1 MGARAFADDHA
12 ATHAPARTR
21 SRATL
26 AFLAALAAA
35 VLSALSVAAA
45 PAAAQEEAKRVLI
58 YTGTTG
64 YRHAD
69 AIDAGRPAV
78 QTALEGLGYDVDWE
92 DCDNNG
98 GGANNCDNP
107 NKNPRIFTDA
117 NLANYDAI
125 FLLNAS
131 AIWNGG
137 GRPGPLWDQAQKDA
151 IIRFVQQGGGIAAN
165 HNATD
170 MGAGIVSWNWWD
182 GGNDSAVGT
191 LMKGHGA
198 TNQNNVAQVQVAD
211 QNHLSTRE
219 LPDQY
224 GFGDEHYNFARSV
237 RGTHHVLATL
247 DERTYTPGNPMGQD
261 HPISWCKLYD
271 GDSVAD
277 GTGTP
282 KEYDDGRVWLTGMGH
297 FGTAYTANSEI
308 VKHIVGGIRWA
319 AGEGRKSDCSGTV
332 WSNFTRTTL
341 VDDVNGPIGLD
352 VAPDGKVFWTEIG
365 PVQGYQ
371 SEGYLK
377 MYDPAGPADNKTT
390 VAAIPTRAD
399 HGNSE
404 DGVLGMTLENGF
416 DLTDPAKRDVFI
428 YYSPRNP
435 AWPTTGDQVVV
446 GYNQISR
453 FTLNAAGTAF
463 EPNSERVILH
473 VPKAKISGNP
483 AGFPGGPSNNGPGHV
498 GGAGLDFDSDG
509 DLYLG
514 VGDDVSPNAAGH
526 DRYPPMDYRA
536 QERWDARKTSANSAD
551 LRGKVVRIHPLDDIP
566 AGTEPGVDTTYSIPA
581 GNMFPVGTAKTR
593 PEIYAMGF
601 RQPFTVQADPANP
614 GTVVVGEYCHD
625 NGANNATRAPAGVCE
640 WNLVDGPG
648 FMGWPFCVGD
658 NSPANTTFRW
668 NYEANATT
676 NQQYDCSLANLP
688 TDLKWQPAGATT
700 PAAAPSFDGLD
711 GVPGP
716 AKPATVWKKYAG
728 ATGGQSAADF
738 GDLSAGG
745 MSPVTGP
752 VYRYDADRAGPGAF
766 PPYYDG
772 SWFITNRG
780 DSSGFWKEVRLR
792 TDNNKMLRV
801 NDWAPAAQGGSSP
814 TNPIIPSRF
823 GPDGALYMARWD
835 NGCCRNELGPNSA
848 TQLVK
853 IEFNVQD
860 ECLTDTLPPNTNHA
874 IAGRE
879 HPSEEGTYLDEA
891 TFTVTA
897 GDAGCAGLEGIEVRV
912 NSDDDGDWEAYDA
925 PLELGPGEY
934 AIDYR
939 ATDEKGN
946 VAGVKSATF
955 TVVEVDDQ
963 DKPEV
968 EAVVNGAEDSRGYY
982 PTPASVTI
990 TATDVLTSIAT
1001 IEYRVNQA
1009 DEWQSETYDG
1019 DDLSRQL
1026 QVPFAEPGFQYLE
1039 YRTTDSAGNV
1049 SDAGT
1054 LSFSAATPC
1063 SYVRSDEFDGPLDA
1077 RWLRHTRNGG
1087 TPTDGVMAPG
1097 VEGGQ
1102 LIMPTHDQELDG
1114 ATANAN
1120 GPVNFLGLDLNSL
1133 GNEWTFETQ
1142 FTIEHNGGWQ
1152 HVGLIV
1158 WQADNNFFRS
1168 TITNSLSGGQIYV
1181 EQSKDQPTTTEGAR
1195 VTGGGNVNILQANER
1210 GPVTIKMRYMRVAGS
1225 ESVTAQYQVVSP
1237 AGKANADWVNFP
1249 ATSSGWTST
1258 GGLQLNPAGG
1268 ARRDAPGSRI
1278 GIISA
1283 GNFPG
1288 STGAYAYQGTPAE
1301 ARIDYVRVTPDQE
1314 AACPEEDV
1322 TPPATTAT
1330 LDPALPGEGGTYDQ
1344 AVTVNLDATDTGE
1357 FASGVDV
1364 TEFSVDGG
1372 LWQQGDSVEVT
1383 EDGQHTVRYRS
1394 TDNDGNLE
1402 VAKAAS
1408 FSIDKPNV
1416 VIKDIYAGGTTWNP
1430 DAITVPY
1437 GETVTWHWEEQGQAH
1452 NLGLIAP
1459 DTDPAEPQ
1467 GGLTLV
1473 TPLAVPPGSPPTDYT
1488 FRKEGTWEFVCT
1500 LHSSF
1505 SPTTRE
1511 WTGMVGTVDVE
1522 ENTDPD
1528 TDAPHTTAALSPAQ
1542 PGPGGTY
1549 TGDVT
1554 VTLTAEDAD
1563 DAFPSGVTKT
1573 EYRVDGGAW
1582 VTSANTA
1589 SAAAFATSFK
1599 VTAEGAHLV
1608 EYRSTDGEGNVEET
1622 QSVAFTIDEA
1632 DQSGNPP
1639 GGNPPGGNPPG
1650 GNPPGGNPPGGNPP
1664 ATAADLNTLPRTT
1677 LKKFRKKGL
1686 SITSACESGLSGK
1699 VQIAL
1704 SRKQAKRIGSKKAV
1718 VLASKRVTCPAVD
1731 RISLRL
1737 KPTKKMAKK
1746 LKKAKKSLTA
1756 TVRITIGSGSE
1767 KTSDSAK
1774 LVLKKK

>member
-1 MGARAFADDHA
+1 MRARAFADDHA

-21 SRATL
+21 SWAAL

-35 VLSALSVAAA
+35 LLGALAVAAV

-78 QTALEGLGYDVDWE
+78 QTALEGLGYEVDWE

-107 NKNPRIFTDA
+107 NKNPRVFTDA

-125 FLLNAS
+125 FLLNTS

-211 QNHLSTRE
+211 HNHLSTRD

-282 KEYDDGRVWLTGMGH
+282 KEYNDGRVWLTGMGH

-352 VAPDGKVFWTEIG
+352 IAPDGKVFWTEIG

-377 MYDPAGPADNKTT
+377 MYDPNGAAGNKTT
-390 VAAIPTRAD
+390 VATIPTRAD

-416 DLTDPAKRDVFI
+416 DLGDPAKRDVFI

-435 AWPTTGDQVVV
+435 AWPTSGNQVVV

-453 FTLNAAGTAF
+453 FTLNEAGTAVV
-463 EPNSERVILH
+463 PDSERVILQ

-483 AGFPGGPSNNGPGHV
+483 SGFPGGPANNGPGHV
-498 GGAGLDFDSDG
+498 GGAGLDFDANG

-536 QERWDARKTSANSAD
+536 QERWDARKTAANSAD
-551 LRGKVVRIHPLDDIP
+551 LRGKIVRVHPLDEIP
-566 AGTEPGVDTTYSIPA
+566 AGTEPGVDATYSIPA

-625 NGANNATRAPAGVCE
+625 NNVNNPTRSPAGVCE

-668 NYEANATT
+668 NYQANATT
-676 NQQYDCSLANLP
+676 GLQYDCSLPSLP
-688 TDLKWQPAGATT
+688 TDLTWQPDGATQ
-700 PAAAPSFDGLD
+700 PAAAPTFDGLAN
-711 GVPGP
+711 VPGP

-752 VYRYDADRAGPGAF
+752 VYRYDADTAGAGAF

-792 TDNNKMLRV
+792 EDNNKMLRV

-874 IAGRE
+874 IAGRA
-879 HPSEEGTYLDEA
+879 HPTEEGTYLEEA

-897 GDAGCAGLEGIEVRV
+897 GDAGCAGLDGIEVRV
-912 NSDDDGDWEAYDA
+912 NSDDDAGWEAYDA

-934 AIDYR
+934 TIDYR

-946 VAGVKSATF
+946 IAAAKSATF
-955 TVVEVDDQ
+955 TVVEVNDT

-968 EAVVNGAEDSRGYY
+968 DAVVDGAQDARGYY

-990 TATDVLTSIAT
+990 TATDVLTSIAS

-1009 DEWQSETYDG
+1009 DAWQTETYDG
-1019 DDLSRQL
+1019 DELSRQL
-1026 QVPFAEPGFQYLE
+1026 TVPFAEPGFQYLE

-1049 SDAGT
+1049 SDVGT

-1063 SYVRSDEFDGPLDA
+1063 TYARSDEFDGPLDG

-1087 TPTDGVMAPG
+1087 TPTTGEFAPTVADGK
-1097 VEGGQ
+1097 
-1102 LIMPTHDQELDG
+1102 LSIPTHEQELDG
-1114 ATANAN
+1114 GAV
-1120 GPVNFLGLDLNSL
+1120 GPVNFLGQDLAAL
-1133 GNEWTFETQ
+1133 GDAWTFETQ
-1142 FTIEHNGGWQ
+1142 FTVKHNGGWQ
-1152 HVGLIV
+1152 HVGLMV
-1158 WQADNNFFRS
+1158 WNGDNNLFRS
-1168 TITNSLSGGQIYV
+1168 TITHNQGTGAIYV
-1181 EQSKDQPTTTEGAR
+1181 EQSKDNPTSTEGAR
-1195 VTGGGNVNILQANER
+1195 VQAGGNVNLLTASA
-1210 GPVTIKMRYMRVAGS
+1210 PVTIKMRYSRTAGANT
-1225 ESVTAQYQVVSP
+1225 VVAQYQVVSP
-1237 AGKANADWVNFP
+1237 ANIANPDWVNFP
-1249 ATSSGWTST
+1249 ASGSYTND
-1258 GGLQLNPAGG
+1258 LNPAGG
-1268 ARRDAPGSRI
+1268 ARRDAAGSRI

-1288 STGAYAYQGTPAE
+1288 GGTFPGDTPADVKV
-1301 ARIDYVRVTPDQE
+1301 DYVRITPDTE
-1314 AACPEEDV
+1314 AGCPEEDV
-1322 TPPATTAT
+1322 VAPATTAA
-1330 LDPALPGEGGTYDQ
+1330 LDPAQPGPGGTYDRD
-1344 AVTVNLDATDTGE
+1344 VTVDFTAADDDGE
-1357 FASGVDV
+1357 FASGVDF

-1372 LWQQGDSVEVT
+1372 VWQQGDSVDVT
-1383 EDGQHTVRYRS
+1383 EDGEHTVRYRS
-1394 TDNDGNLE
+1394 TDNEGNLE
-1402 VAKAAS
+1402 VAKSVA
-1408 FSIDKPNV
+1408 FTVDKPNV
-1416 VIKDIYAGGTTWNP
+1416 VVKDIYAGGTTWTP
-1430 DAITVPY
+1430 DSTTVPY
-1437 GETVTWHWEEQGQAH
+1437 GETVTWHWEEGSGQPH
-1452 NLGLIAP
+1452 NVGLIAP
-1459 DTDPAEPQ
+1459 DADRQQPNGGWVLISDPVE
-1467 GGLTLV
+1467 
-1473 TPLAVPPGSPPTDYT
+1473 PPGSDPTSYT
-1488 FRKEGTWEFVCT
+1488 FRKEGTWEFVCQ

-1505 SPTTRE
+1505 DQATRE

-1522 ENTDPD
+1522 ANTEPD
-1528 TDAPHTTAALSPAQ
+1528 TDAPGTTAALNPAQ

-1554 VTLTAEDAD
+1554 VSLTAEDAD
-1563 DAFPSGVTKT
+1563 GAFPSGVART
-1573 EYRVDGGAW
+1573 EYRVDGGNW
-1582 VTSANTA
+1582 VTAQNTA
-1589 SAAAFATSFK
+1589 NAASFLTSFK

-1622 QSVAFTIDEA
+1622 QSVAFKIDKA

-1650 GNPPGGNPPGGNPP
+1650 GNPPGGNPP
-1664 ATAADLNTLPRTT
+1664 AAVAAQLNRLPKTS
-1677 LKKFRKKGL
+1677 LSKFRKRGL
-1686 SITSACESGLSGK
+1686 TITSACEAGLSGK
-1699 VQIAL
+1699 VQVAL
-1704 SRKQAKRIGSKKAV
+1704 SRKQAKRIGLKKAT
-1718 VLASKRVTCPAVD
+1718 VLASKRVTCKAND
-1731 RISLRL
+1731 RVSLKL
-1737 KPTKKMAKK
+1737 KPSKKLAKK
-1746 LKKAKKSLTA
+1746 LKKATRSLTV
-1756 TVRITIGSGSE
+1756 TVKITMGSGSE

-1774 LVLKKK
+1774 LMLKQ